1 MPIMAVAEV
10 EVPLCMYKDLINC
23 SLQLAVVGAELFVP
37 PEEIPPM
44 HPASMEPQPPQV
56 LLTVEILMP
65 VVAAE
70 AMGWVRAQEKDG
82 PAFYPVL
89 PEPVAEFVV
98 DLAAAGIPVEPILA
112 AAVVDIQVV
121 AVFLMEQALPPWEVE
136 VEEALTA
143 EVTLPEPPEFKVEM
157 AK

>member
-1 MPIMAVAEV
+1 MPIMPAVGEA
-10 EVPLCMYKDLINC
+10 VPSFMCRGPINC
-23 SLQLAVVGAELFVP
+23 LLRQVEEAEEPFVP

-56 LLTVEILMP
+56 LLTVEILMR
-65 VVAAE
+65 VEAEE
-70 AMGWVRAQEKDG
+70 AMGLVRGQEKVG
-82 PAFYPVL
+82 TAFYPVL

-143 EVTLPEPPEFKVEM
+143 EVTLPELPEFKVEM